1 MYTHTATHAVK
12 HKPRPR
18 GRVVHFSL
26 IFFWVFSV
34 FLLHVHKHTVE
45 GRGRVVGG
53 EARKEDGLNV
63 GAFCGGQMALESSS
77 SRSRD
82 NNVVS
87 FAVDRRRWDR
97 QAAATTT

>member
-1 MYTHTATHAVK
+1 M
-12 HKPRPR
+12 
-18 GRVVHFSL
+18 
-26 IFFWVFSV
+26 W
-34 FLLHVHKHTVE
+34 
-45 GRGRVVGG
+45 GG

-63 GAFCGGQMALESSS
+63 GAFCGGQMALKSSS

-87 FAVDRRRWDR
+87 FAVDRWRWDR